1 MTKETQRRAGGS
13 LGFVVGFGIG
23 IPATIFALSNLE
35 SVSVEFLGWQAET
48 PLWAVITLS
57 LLAGALLGVAVLLA
71 WQARRRH
78 GRKKQAKQRARE
90 EQRALSEQ
98 PTHDPAA
105 LEGGDRG
112 QGAGDGAASSPADPG
127 GTDAR
132 PRSETT

>member
-1 MTKETQRRAGGS
+1 VTKEGQHRTGGS

-35 SVSVEFLGWQAET
+35 SVTVEFLGWQAET

-57 LLAGALLGVAVLLA
+57 LLAGALLGVAVLLT

-78 GRKKQAKQRARE
+78 GRKKQAKKRARE

-98 PTHDPAA
+98 PSQDAAA
-105 LEGGDRG
+105 LEPGAREQSSGNGALTDSSDADAGRG
-112 QGAGDGAASSPADPG
+112 SS
-127 GTDAR
+127 
-132 PRSETT
+132 TT